1 MPVIMRTQAQIRD
14 IVHTVATITHD
25 EEPKPAMKSIIA
37 TTPFMV
43 FGVTCTIAK
52 GLKLGA

>member
-43 FGVTCTIAK
+43 FGVKCTIAK